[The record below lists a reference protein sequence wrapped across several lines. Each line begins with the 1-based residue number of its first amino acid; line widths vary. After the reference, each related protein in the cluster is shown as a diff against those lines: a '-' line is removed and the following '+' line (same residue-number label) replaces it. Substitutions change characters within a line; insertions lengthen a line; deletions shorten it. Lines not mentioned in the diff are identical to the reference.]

1 MLVQASYLRWM
12 VRTKPLSQDE
22 EALWRALMRIVLTL
36 PRRLDGDLLQ
46 ATGLGASEYKVLMNL
61 SEAPDRT
68 LRMADLATAAGLSA
82 SRTTRVVSS
91 LQSRGFVVRRSS
103 SDDGRSFLTKLTPK
117 GLAKLKSAWPTHLA
131 SARNRVFDH
140 IEGRAVPQIAKG
152 LRAVAAR
159 LENQD
164 PETE

>member
-1 MLVQASYLRWM
+1 MARI
-12 VRTKPLSQDE
+12 KPLSQDE

-36 PRRLDGDLLQ
+36 PRRLDSDLVQ

-82 SRTTRVVSS
+82 SRTTRVVNG
-91 LQSRGFVVRRSS
+91 LQSRGFVTKRSS
-103 SDDGRSFLTKLTPK
+103 SEDGRSFLAKLTPK
-117 GLAKLKSAWPTHLA
+117 GLTKLKSAWPTHLA
-131 SARNRVFDH
+131 STRNRIFDH
-140 IEGRAVPQIAKG
+140 IDGASVRQIAKA